1 MTIFRCKMCGGDL
14 EITPGSSVCECLY
27 CGTQQT
33 LPKLDDDRRANMY
46 DRANHF
52 RRNNEFD
59 KAMSMYEKILEED
72 KTDSEAY
79 WSLVL
84 CRYGIEYVE
93 DPTTHK
99 RVPTVNRAQYT
110 SVFMDENY
118 KSAIEYADVVQK
130 SVYEREAAAI
140 DDIQKGILAIS
151 QQEEP
156 FDVFICYKETGSDG
170 RRTRDSV
177 LANDLYHQLTQEGYK
192 VFFARITLEDKLGQE
207 YEPYIF
213 AALNSA
219 KVMIVIGTKP
229 EYFNAVWVKNEWSR
243 FLMLIK
249 NGEKKTLIPAYRDM
263 DPYDLPEEFSHLQ
276 AQDMSKLGFMQDLIR
291 GIKKIT
297 ESDNEKTV
305 VNQTTVINN
314 ASAGQAEPLL
324 KRAFMFLEDGDW
336 NSAKEY
342 CEKVLDLDPENAR
355 AYVGK
360 LLAERRLRTQ
370 AELHFSK
377 SKNAN
382 ELFTNPIENSANYK
396 KAVRFA
402 DEQLKATLEDYNR
415 ENIEEYFRLRYESA
429 KSSMDSAAT
438 EQDFQNAAKLFV
450 QIYFYKDS
458 EELYNVCLEKA
469 EYARKDSIYNDLVAR
484 FNAAHST
491 KTYNELREG
500 FSEISGHRD
509 AREYVQKCI
518 DGANEAHLR
527 EEYNK
532 AVLFKKVE
540 ESKEIQKDALK
551 IFEKLSDYRDSAKLA
566 EECRKRIEEIEREEE
581 DKRIA
586 TEKAAKKAKF
596 TQIISAVSAVII
608 VAAIIILPP
617 MIKYNKAVTLLES
630 GSYDEAIS
638 SFMELGDYKDSAD
651 KVIEAGNAK
660 EYKAAEL
667 LLDSGDYENAITAFE
682 ALGNYSDS
690 ADRIKECYYDLGS
703 NALDESNYDTA
714 ISNFEKASDYS
725 DSNEKIQECH
735 YEKGII
741 NLEKKK
747 YTLASE
753 EFEKSTPFKDSA
765 EKNAKAKEEVYKL
778 GQSDFKSKK
787 YASAISYFEAI
798 SGYKDADE
806 MVKKCEDTA
815 KKPILDLFKN
825 KKYKDSLKEFKKS
838 MFNGTTYY
846 ARFMRENGYGKE
858 IDSFIEDLNNYEGEY
873 LYGVMLQNSLYSY
886 KETKIYITV
895 DIENF
900 TFTLS
905 ESYSPVDNDEDITF
919 EYNFE
924 KGNSTYVSPYKP
936 RGSYEEQ
943 VDYIIAEGR
952 KKIILRLHYSHGDT
966 WECEYKK
973 QE

>member
-118 KSAIEYADVVQK
+118 KSAIEYADAVQK

-140 DDIQKGILAIS
+140 DEIQKGILAIS

-249 NGEKKTLIPAYRDM
+249 SGEKKTLIPAYRDM

-276 AQDMSKLGFMQDLIR
+276 AQDMGKLGFMQDLIR

-297 ESDNEKTV
+297 ESDKEKTV

-314 ASAGQAEPLL
+314 AAAGQAEPLL

-360 LLAERRLRTQ
+360 LLAERKLRTQ
-370 AELHFSK
+370 EELHFSK

-402 DEQLKATLEDYNR
+402 DEQLKATLEAYNR
-415 ENIEEYFRLRYESA
+415 ENIEEYFRLRYEFA

-438 EQDFQNAAKLFV
+438 EQDFQNTAKLFV
-450 QIYFYKDS
+450 QIYSYKDS

-469 EYARKDSIYNDLVAR
+469 EYARKDSIYNGLVAR
-484 FNAAHST
+484 FNAARSNQDY
-491 KTYNELREG
+491 KGLRAR
-500 FSEISGHRD
+500 FSEISGHKD
-509 AREYVQKCI
+509 ADEYVQKCI
-518 DGANEAHLR
+518 DGANEAYLK
-527 EEYNK
+527 EEYSR
-532 AVLFKKVE
+532 AQDLKKSVND
-540 ESKEIQKDALK
+540 KEKQKLALE
-551 IFEKLSDYRDSAKLA
+551 IFEELSDYRDSAKLA
-566 EECRKRIEEIEREEE
+566 EECRKRIEEIEKKEE
-581 DKRIA
+581 DKR
-586 TEKAAKKAKF
+586 KAAELAELMRKKQKKITTVVMCALIAVAVGIGIAYKP
-596 TQIISAVSAVII
+596 IIKP
-608 VAAIIILPP
+608 AID
-617 MIKYNKAVTLLES
+617 YNKAVKLLKT
-630 GSYDEAIS
+630 D
-638 SFMELGDYKDSAD
+638 
-651 KVIEAGNAK
+651 
-660 EYKAAEL
+660 
-667 LLDSGDYENAITAFE
+667 
-682 ALGNYSDS
+682 NYQ
-690 ADRIKECYYDLGS
+690 Y
-703 NALDESNYDTA
+703 
-714 ISNFEKASDYS
+714 
-725 DSNEKIQECH
+725 
-735 YEKGII
+735 GI
-741 NLEKKK
+741 
-747 YTLASE
+747 
-753 EFEKSTPFKDSA
+753 D
-765 EKNAKAKEEVYKL
+765 
-778 GQSDFKSKK
+778 
-787 YASAISYFEAI
+787 
-798 SGYKDADE
+798 
-806 MVKKCEDTA
+806 
-815 KKPILDLFKN
+815 ILN
-825 KKYKDSLKEFKKS
+825 C
-838 MFNGTTYY
+838 N
-846 ARFMRENGYGKE
+846 
-858 IDSFIEDLNNYEGEY
+858 
-873 LYGVMLQNSLYSY
+873 V
-886 KETKIYITV
+886 
-895 DIENF
+895 
-900 TFTLS
+900 LS
-905 ESYSPVDNDEDITF
+905 
-919 EYNFE
+919 
-924 KGNSTYVSPYKP
+924 
-936 RGSYEEQ
+936 
-943 VDYIIAEGR
+943 
-952 KKIILRLHYSHGDT
+952 
-966 WECEYKK
+966 
-973 QE
+973 

>member
-110 SVFMDENY
+110 SIFMDENY
-118 KSAIEYADVVQK
+118 KSAIEYADAVQK

-140 DDIQKGILAIS
+140 DEIQKGILAIS

-276 AQDMSKLGFMQDLIR
+276 AQDMGKLGFMQDLIR

-297 ESDNEKTV
+297 ESDKEKPI

-314 ASAGQAEPLL
+314 AAAGQAEPLL

-360 LLAERRLRTQ
+360 LLAERKLRTQ
-370 AELHFSK
+370 EELHFSK

-382 ELFTNPIENSANYK
+382 ELFTNPIENNANYK

-402 DEQLKATLEDYNR
+402 DEKLKATLEAYNR
-415 ENIEEYFRLRYESA
+415 ENIEEYFRLRYEFA
-429 KSSMDSAAT
+429 KSQMDSAAT
-438 EQDFQNAAKLFV
+438 EQDFQNAARLFR
-450 QIYFYKDS
+450 QIYSYKDS
-458 EELYNVCLEKA
+458 KELYNVCLERA
-469 EYARKDSIYNDLVAR
+469 EYERKDSIYNDLVAR
-484 FNAAHST
+484 FNAARSNQDY
-491 KTYNELREG
+491 KGLRAR
-500 FSEISGHRD
+500 FSEISGHKD
-509 AREYVQKCI
+509 ADEFVQKCI
-518 DGANEAHLR
+518 DGANEAYLK
-527 EEYNK
+527 EEYSR
-532 AVLFKKVE
+532 AQDFKKSVND
-540 ESKEIQKDALK
+540 KEKQELALE

-566 EECRKRIEEIEREEE
+566 EECRKRIEEIEKEEE

-586 TEKAAKKAKF
+586 TEKAAKKAKL
-596 TQIISAVSAVII
+596 TKIISVVSAVII

-617 MIKYNKAVTLLES
+617 MIKYKKAITFVES
-630 GSYDEAIS
+630 GEYDEAITLFTELGS
-638 SFMELGDYKDSAD
+638 YKDSADMLEEAKYQQAVKYKDDGSNDEAITLFTELGDYKDSAEYTKKWKSSCRTIATGD
-651 KVIEAGNAK
+651 FHTVGLKKDGTVVAVGNNEDGKCNVSGWKDIVLVSAG
-660 EYKAAEL
+660 
-667 LLDSGDYENAITAFE
+667 
-682 ALGNYSDS
+682 
-690 ADRIKECYYDLGS
+690 
-703 NALDESNYDTA
+703 
-714 ISNFEKASDYS
+714 
-725 DSNEKIQECH
+725 
-735 YEKGII
+735 
-741 NLEKKK
+741 
-747 YTLASE
+747 
-753 EFEKSTPFKDSA
+753 
-765 EKNAKAKEEVYKL
+765 
-778 GQSDFKSKK
+778 
-787 YASAISYFEAI
+787 
-798 SGYKDADE
+798 
-806 MVKKCEDTA
+806 
-815 KKPILDLFKN
+815 
-825 KKYKDSLKEFKKS
+825 
-838 MFNGTTYY
+838 
-846 ARFMRENGYGKE
+846 
-858 IDSFIEDLNNYEGEY
+858 
-873 LYGVMLQNSLYSY
+873 
-886 KETKIYITV
+886 
-895 DIENF
+895 
-900 TFTLS
+900 
-905 ESYSPVDNDEDITF
+905 
-919 EYNFE
+919 
-924 KGNSTYVSPYKP
+924 
-936 RGSYEEQ
+936 
-943 VDYIIAEGR
+943 
-952 KKIILRLHYSHGDT
+952 YSHTVGLKKDGTVVAVGDNHYNQCDVSDWNDIVSVST
-966 WECEYKK
+966 VYSHTVGLKK
-973 QE
+973 DGTVVAVGYNEDGQCDVSDWNDIVSVSAGYFHTVGLKKDGTVVAVGYNEDGQCKVFGWKDIKTPSFD